1 MKRLFVLA
9 VLLILAGGGWFVGSR
24 LYAVHDLAAAA
35 RDGDSARLERRVDF
49 PAFRASLK
57 GEVGDVIAERG
68 LPGLDPR
75 IDPRLSKVLA
85 RAGADFAID
94 RFVNPETLGQLV
106 RTGQAGDVTVAT
118 HSDEREP
125 VEWRIEGG
133 DLHTFRVTGP
143 EAQGALVFR
152 RDGLGWRLAGIEFE

>member
-1 MKRLFVLA
+1 MKRLVLFAFV
-9 VLLILAGGGWFVGSR
+9 LILAGGGWFVGSR

-35 RDGDSARLERRVDF
+35 REGDSARLERRVDF

-57 GEVGDVIAERG
+57 GEVGDAIEARG

-75 IDPRLSKVLA
+75 IDPQLGKVLG
-85 RAGADFAID
+85 RAGVDFAID

-106 RTGQAGDVTVAT
+106 RTGQAGDVTVAARA
-118 HSDEREP
+118 DEREP

-133 DLHTFRVTGP
+133 NLHAFRVTGP

-152 RDGLGWRLAGIEFE
+152 RDGLGWRLAGIAFE